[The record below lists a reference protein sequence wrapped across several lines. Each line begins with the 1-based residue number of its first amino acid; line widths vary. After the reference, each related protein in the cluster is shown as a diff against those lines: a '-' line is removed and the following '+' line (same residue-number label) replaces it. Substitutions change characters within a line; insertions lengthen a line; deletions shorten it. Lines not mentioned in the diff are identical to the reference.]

1 MANPGGLWTDIS
13 MTLINQDL
21 TGNTFPYSFVWIGT
35 LVYGGDASSQGYS
48 LDIPYAFAMVGYTFG
63 SNPWNAD
70 GTLHTYNSLSLFGM
84 SEVLTVPNAV
94 PEPGSL
100 AIGLAGLAGLGLL
113 SALRKKYRRA
123 LNAPAL

>member
-1 MANPGGLWTDIS
+1 
-13 MTLINQDL
+13 
-21 TGNTFPYSFVWIGT
+21 
-35 LVYGGDASSQGYS
+35 
-48 LDIPYAFAMVGYTFG
+48 MVGYTFG

-100 AIGLAGLAGLGLL
+100 AIGLAGLAGLGFV
-113 SALRKKYRRA
+113 ALRKKYRRA
-123 LNAPAL
+123 